1 MPLSVNSGKK
11 HTTGLNFDVAKVQD
25 FVPPFA
31 SNRIEEMARNA
42 DFYRLMHNS
51 DNEKSIIDEI
61 FEEKKVVVQVDL
73 PKISTDKPPTIELD
87 NNFTFDKEIIDEI
100 EENKKRVVRF
110 YDGGDEVKGGYYD
123 ARDRG
128 IKALNTGDGKELFGV
143 KSSYIVRT
151 TLLFSPNLGIL
162 PKKDR
167 PQIYCTGFCYP
178 EFKKSY
184 CKDLTDDDLKKLL
197 KSAFKLQIYAT
208 LEARQQQIEDREIVD
223 TTTVPLIL
231 NKPYEFITGMKSGE
245 VDKIRTQTKQAL
257 VELFQEQEITQA
269 INGKID
275 RVFLFDKPKQG
286 EKGYDQREQ
295 SEEANKAFFTC
306 EESDFAGLKVHRM
319 PNKDILDLAK
329 KYYNQQG
336 GIRIAVPIM
345 KHPTAKDGNG
355 MDYGSRAME
364 ETFAMCSGY
373 VLPKYLDGKGR
384 KLQPATQINFQK
396 FHSSKSLE
404 ESLPPARSSGQSSTQ
419 SSARSSTSP
428 PTPNDFLPGLI
439 IGGAVGVGLCAT
451 AIACGVV
458 LTAPVVVIGVGVVGA
473 TALTGALLYPKAKP
487 FIENLMQNNVKS

>member
-1 MPLSVNSGKK
+1 MNPDYLHHAGEKNN
-11 HTTGLNFDVAKVQD
+11 TPGLNFDVAKVQD
-25 FVPPFA
+25 FVPP
-31 SNRIEEMARNA
+31 SSSKRKEEMARNA
-42 DFYRLMHNS
+42 EFYRLMH
-51 DNEKSIIDEI
+51 DLVDEKSKIDEI
-61 FEEKKVVVQVDL
+61 FEEENDNVKITL
-73 PKISTDKPPTIELD
+73 PGVPTNKPPTIGLD
-87 NNFTFDKEIIDEI
+87 DNFTFDKEIIYEI

-184 CKDLTDDDLKKLL
+184 CKDLTDDDLTNLL

-208 LEARQQQIEDREIVD
+208 LEARQQQIQDGEID
-223 TTTVPLIL
+223 KGTAVPLIL
-231 NKPYEFITGMKSGE
+231 NKPHVFIAGMNSSD
-245 VDKIRTQTKQAL
+245 VDKIRTQTKRAL
-257 VELFQEQEITQA
+257 NELFREREITQA
-269 INGKID
+269 IQGKID
-275 RVFLFDKPKQG
+275 RVFLFDKPKEG
-286 EKGYDQREQ
+286 EDGYTSDEQ
-295 SEEANKAFFTC
+295 IEANKAFFTC
-306 EESDFAGLKVHRM
+306 EKSDFAGLEVHRM

-329 KYYNQQG
+329 NYYTQQG
-336 GIRIAVPIM
+336 RIRIAVPVM

-355 MDYGSRAME
+355 MDSGSRAME

-373 VLPKYLDGKGR
+373 VLPKCLDGSGG

-396 FHSSKSLE
+396 FHSPESLE
-404 ESLPPARSSGQSSTQ
+404 ESLLSPRSSGQSSTK

-473 TALTGALLYPKAKP
+473 TALTGALLYPNAKA
-487 FIENLMQNNVKS
+487 FVKNICSNSI